1 VLEALAR
8 VRLGRRVQDAREI
21 EVLQL
26 EQAARLLDKA
36 RRREAT
42 RFAGRFFVMWRSS
55 VGSCGARALR
65 GLPYT
70 VEDGCDPPNG
80 PGPEEIPPQ
89 VVCLAFVYCRQAR
102 LSTVFS

>member
-1 VLEALAR
+1 LTPAL
-8 VRLGRRVQDAREI
+8 LRRRAVFGIVTPNSSDT
-21 EVLQL
+21 
-26 EQAARLLDKA
+26 A

-42 RFAGRFFVMWRSS
+42 RFAGRIFVMWRSS